1 VNASFAIALIYCC
14 RPVHRRSVRL
24 EGYGYGSLISSLLP
38 RMLRGTETT
47 LKRRYKSAAAERWT
61 NGDSLRNYIATLNKL
76 ITWLQFQTSSSVDV
90 WKSDADSHRNSSN
103 NTRLQ
108 LQVDVK
114 PPMGSSSTVLL
125 FILWDRPPNKRNW

>member
-1 VNASFAIALIYCC
+1 MNASFAIALIYCC

-24 EGYGYGSLISSLLP
+24 EGYGYGSLITSSLLP

-76 ITWLQFQTSSSVDV
+76 IT
-90 WKSDADSHRNSSN
+90 
-103 NTRLQ
+103 
-108 LQVDVK
+108 
-114 PPMGSSSTVLL
+114 
-125 FILWDRPPNKRNW
+125 